1 VSATSESKPRN
12 CVSRRICPAWKARS
26 SAEEDEAC
34 RGLKQKLEAM
44 GPVNMMALEEYQE
57 TAERHGFLETQRKD
71 LIDAI
76 ENTQSTIREIDQIT
90 RQKFD
95 EAFARINQ
103 NFSKPSPVS
112 SAAVRASCA

>member
-1 VSATSESKPRN
+1 
-12 CVSRRICPAWKARS
+12 
-26 SAEEDEAC
+26 
-34 RGLKQKLEAM
+34 M

-57 TAERHGFLETQRKD
+57 TADRHGFLETQRKD

-95 EAFARINQ
+95 EAFAAHQPEFLHHLHQSLRR
-103 NFSKPSPVS
+103 
-112 SAAVRASCA
+112 RARLHALDR

>member
-1 VSATSESKPRN
+1 
-12 CVSRRICPAWKARS
+12 
-26 SAEEDEAC
+26 
-34 RGLKQKLEAM
+34 M

-57 TAERHGFLETQRKD
+57 TAERHSFLETQRKD

-90 RQKFD
+90 HQKFD

-103 NFSKPSPVS
+103 NFSKTFTSLFGGGQGFMRLTDEENTAES
-112 SAAVRASCA
+112 GIDIAAGQETAKRLVALGR